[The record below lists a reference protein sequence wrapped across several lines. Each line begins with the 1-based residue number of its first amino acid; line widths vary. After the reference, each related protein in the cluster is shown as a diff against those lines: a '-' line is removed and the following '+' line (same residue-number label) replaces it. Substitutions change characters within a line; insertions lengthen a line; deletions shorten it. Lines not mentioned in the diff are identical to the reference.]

1 MPVGLRVAVYAV
13 CGVVVLVVSAS
24 LFRTGK
30 PLRYTFASFVE
41 GVCAMAAVDIVGIF
55 TGVSLGFGWFS
66 MACCAVLGIPGVIS
80 MLLMRAITL
89 L

>member
-1 MPVGLRVAVYAV
+1 MPIGLRVAVYTAIGAAMLAV
-13 CGVVVLVVSAS
+13 VIT
-24 LFRTGK
+24 LFRSGK
-30 PLRYTFASFVE
+30 PLRFTLASLVE

-55 TGVSLGFGWFS
+55 TGISLGFGWFS
-66 MACCAVLGIPGVIS
+66 MACCAAFGIPGVIS

>member
-1 MPVGLRVAVYAV
+1 MPIGLRVAVYTVIGAAILAV
-13 CGVVVLVVSAS
+13 VIM
-24 LFRTGK
+24 LFRSGK
-30 PLRYTFASFVE
+30 PLRFTLASLAE

-55 TGVSLGFGWFS
+55 TGISLGFGWFS
-66 MACCAVLGIPGVIS
+66 MTCCAIFGIPGVIS

>member
-1 MPVGLRVAVYAV
+1 MSIGLSVVVYAAIGAAMVAVV
-13 CGVVVLVVSAS
+13 IT

-30 PLRYTFASFVE
+30 PLRFTAASLVE

-55 TGVSLGFGWFS
+55 TGLSLGFGWFS
-66 MACCAVLGIPGVIS
+66 MVCCAVFGIPGVIS
-80 MLLMRAITL
+80 MLLMRMITL